1 MKYIEDLPTA
11 KAYNELR
18 MSSGFGNTKDEALV
32 EKALK
37 GSLYVISVYDK
48 ENLVGFGRIVGDG
61 GITFVV
67 SDIMVDIK
75 YQRKGIANKIM
86 YYIDNWFDT
95 NTEKGRFI
103 ILIADKPADKLYLHH
118 DFHKVQT
125 NYLIHFQTTL

>member
-11 KAYNELR
+11 IAYNELR

-37 GSLYVISVYDK
+37 GSLYVVSVYDK
-48 ENLVGFGRIVGDG
+48 EKLVGFGRIVGDG

-67 SDIMVDIK
+67 SDIMVDSK
-75 YQRKGIANKIM
+75 YQRIGIANKIM

-118 DFHKVQT
+118 DFEYSEPKSVGM
-125 NYLIHFQTTL
+125 IKK